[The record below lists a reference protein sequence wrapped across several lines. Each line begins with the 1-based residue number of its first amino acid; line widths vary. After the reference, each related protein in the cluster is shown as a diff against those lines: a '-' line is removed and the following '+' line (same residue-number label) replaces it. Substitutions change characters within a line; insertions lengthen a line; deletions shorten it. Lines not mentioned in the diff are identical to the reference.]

1 MASKYFYIVDHF
13 EPFPRSE
20 YGGLWNVIADN
31 DEECFD
37 LIVEEDGGFGE
48 EYYSNLRQ
56 NINNARVFALS
67 EDSNI
72 SRVVESFTT

>member
-1 MASKYFYIVDHF
+1 MKYLYIVDHF

-31 DEECFD
+31 NEECFD
-37 LIVEEDGGFGE
+37 LIVENDGGFGE
-48 EYYSNLRQ
+48 QYYSNLRQ

-67 EDSNI
+67 EEHNTSY
-72 SRVVESFTT
+72 VVESFTT

>member
-1 MASKYFYIVDHF
+1 MASKYFYVVDHF
-13 EPFPRSE
+13 EPFPVSE
-20 YGGLWNVIADN
+20 SGGLWNVIADN

-37 LIVEEDGGFGE
+37 LIVEEDRGFGE

-56 NINNARVFALS
+56 NITNARVFALS
-67 EDSNI
+67 EDNNT

>member
-1 MASKYFYIVDHF
+1 MTKYLYIVDHF

-37 LIVEEDGGFGE
+37 LIAEEDGGYSE
-48 EYYSNLRQ
+48 QYYSNLRQ
-56 NINNARVFALS
+56 NISNARVFALS
-67 EDSNI
+67 EDNNT

>member
-1 MASKYFYIVDHF
+1 MTKYLYIVDHF

-20 YGGLWNVIADN
+20 YGGLWNVIANN

-37 LIVEEDGGFGE
+37 LIAEEDGGYGE
-48 EYYSNLRQ
+48 QYYSNLRQ
-56 NINNARVFALS
+56 NISNARVFALS
-67 EDSNI
+67 EDNNT

>member
-1 MASKYFYIVDHF
+1 MTKYLYIVDHF

-20 YGGLWNVIADN
+20 YGGLWNVIANN

-37 LIVEEDGGFGE
+37 LIAEEDGGYGE
-48 EYYSNLRQ
+48 QYYSNLRQ
-56 NINNARVFALS
+56 NISNARVFTLS
-67 EDSNI
+67 EDNNT